1 MAYHVRRQA
10 LAVLAEV
17 LGECGQAT
25 EAKSAT
31 QVNDLLAKLDKGAS
45 VTLQVRRGDNQ
56 FFATLK
62 IGNGE

>member
-1 MAYHVRRQA
+1 MRNRNVEAGDII
-10 LAVLAEV
+10 LAIIQR
-17 LGECGQAT
+17 GQAT
-25 EAKSAT
+25 EAKSAA
-31 QVNDLLAKLDKGAS
+31 QINDLLAKLDKGAS